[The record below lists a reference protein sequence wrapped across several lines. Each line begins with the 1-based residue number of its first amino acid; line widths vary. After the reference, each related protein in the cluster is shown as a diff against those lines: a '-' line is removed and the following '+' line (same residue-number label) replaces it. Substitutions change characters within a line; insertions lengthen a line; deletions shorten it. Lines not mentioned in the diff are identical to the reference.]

1 MNSVAV
7 APLRRPLPWPVLLAC
22 FALLLLGGCASQ
34 QDAASRVV
42 AEAERTLQAF
52 KDDAQRLAPEQYAA
66 AEQAIARLRTQLE
79 QRDFASVITAL
90 PAVTAQLAALQEL
103 ANARRAELEAA
114 VERARADW
122 GGLSLE
128 VPASLDALQRR
139 IDELAAAGKLPAGID
154 RNTLAQARQ
163 TLEAL
168 RAKWAEALASF
179 AQGRLPEAADQA
191 RESRDRAAELA
202 AQLDVKTA

>member
-1 MNSVAV
+1 M
-7 APLRRPLPWPVLLAC
+7 
-22 FALLLLGGCASQ
+22 
-34 QDAASRVV
+34 
-42 AEAERTLQAF
+42 T
-52 KDDAQRLAPEQYAA
+52 
-66 AEQAIARLRTQLE
+66 T
-79 QRDFASVITAL
+79 
-90 PAVTAQLAALQEL
+90 QLAALQEL
-103 ANARRAELEAA
+103 ANTRRAELAAA
-114 VERARADW
+114 VERARAEW
-122 GGLSLE
+122 AGLSLE

-154 RNTLAQARQ
+154 RNTLAEARK

>member
-1 MNSVAV
+1 MKHAI
-7 APLRRPLPWPVLLAC
+7 
-22 FALLLLGGCASQ
+22 ALLLVCLALWLGGCASQ
-34 QDAASRVV
+34 HDAASRVV
-42 AEAERTLQAF
+42 AEAEQTLQSF

-66 AEQAIARLRTQLE
+66 AEQAIAKLKTQLE
-79 QRDFASVITAL
+79 QRDFAGVITAL
-90 PAVTAQLAALQEL
+90 PAMTTQLASLQEL
-103 ANARRAELEAA
+103 ANTRRAELEAA
-114 VERARADW
+114 IERARAEW
-122 GGLSLE
+122 SGLSLE

-163 TLEAL
+163 TLEDL